1 MFMGTGEIETAGR
14 IRMSCYHVHLEGW
27 TLARRKAQSADGCA
41 AVFRKEEITG
51 LSGAASNA
59 VSPDAVLVS
68 AIRFGDEQAMA
79 QLYERYS
86 PIVYSVA
93 LRVLGN
99 TAAAEDVLQE
109 VFMQLWRSPQMFDA
123 SRGSLPGWLAV
134 ITRNRAIDSLRK
146 RRPEADI
153 NEVVVSVEP
162 DLVSSAGWSRALEKI
177 RGVLGGMPALQR
189 SALEMA
195 FFDGLTHSEIA
206 QMTGEPLGTVKTR
219 IRAGLVIL
227 RKAFNP

>member
-1 MFMGTGEIETAGR
+1 M
-14 IRMSCYHVHLEGW
+14 
-27 TLARRKAQSADGCA
+27 AD
-41 AVFRKEEITG
+41 VLRKEEITG
-51 LSGAASNA
+51 LSGAAFNA
-59 VSPDAVLVS
+59 VSPDAMLVS
-68 AIRFGDEQAMA
+68 AIRSGDEQAMA

-109 VFMQLWRSPQMFDA
+109 VFMQLWRSPDTFDA
-123 SRGSLPGWLAV
+123 TRGSLPGWLAV

-153 NEVVVSVEP
+153 TDVVLCIEP
-162 DLVSSAGWSRALEKI
+162 DLVRSAEWSLALETI
-177 RGVLGGMPALQR
+177 RGALGSMPSSQR

-195 FFDGLTHSEIA
+195 FFGGLTHNEIA
-206 QMTGEPLGTVKTR
+206 EKTGEPLGTIKTR
-219 IRAGLVIL
+219 IRAGLLTL
-227 RKAFNP
+227 RKAFNR